1 MLLEIHIFRP
11 KWPYIFMV
19 QHTPCFLRNE
29 VATVLNR
36 TTVISSLI
44 VKERSSYLPRIVARL
59 AWNTRADNF
68 CPNCEVSNAAIYSK
82 KLTWHLKITWSYTT
96 EFYPLNEGEFHLR
109 FNNGGEYRRWVIQC
123 FVLQIS
129 YCEVSN
135 NKNNM

>member
-1 MLLEIHIFRP
+1 MFKNTVRNSHFSSDIAIYFYGSAHSLF
-11 KWPYIFMV
+11 
-19 QHTPCFLRNE
+19 FLRNE

-44 VKERSSYLPRIVARL
+44 VKERSSYLPCIVAWF

-68 CPNCEVSNAAIYSK
+68 CPTVSNAAIYSK

-96 EFYPLNEGEFHLR
+96 EFYPLNEGDFHFR
-109 FNNGGEYRRWVIQC
+109 VNSGGEYRRQVNQC

-135 NKNNM
+135 F